1 MLLQGETKVL
11 PAYDAQSTKI
21 AAINFIDLPA
31 FLLARYATVAEV
43 EKDLLDE
50 LQVVWSPTYNALG
63 RMISAGTQDAPPLH
77 VTVHDRTGASLVIQY
92 RDGKM
97 EVLRNPLGV
106 FTNQPLLQEQLQ
118 HYQDWMAAHNY
129 TTDTKPKGDQWVM
142 PGDYSSQSRFI
153 RLAMIKTATS
163 RECWPTTVM
172 DEKQRLSP
180 GFVPRGYPAAS
191 PALLAVIGIQQSV
204 YLPRGITDDGTADV
218 PAVEEETTPYSTLRD
233 HTSATYY
240 YRTGN
245 SLLYRSVAVRA
256 LNSRSGG
263 RGLVHTPLVAPKQ
276 PWVIDET
283 PNLLR
288 AADSLSQQ

>member
-1 MLLQGETKVL
+1 
-11 PAYDAQSTKI
+11 
-21 AAINFIDLPA
+21 
-31 FLLARYATVAEV
+31 
-43 EKDLLDE
+43 
-50 LQVVWSPTYNALG
+50 
-63 RMISAGTQDAPPLH
+63 MISAGTQDAPPLH

-172 DEKQRLSP
+172 DEKQRLARSQDITATRRVLP
-180 GFVPRGYPAAS
+180 WDT
-191 PALLAVIGIQQSV
+191 ALLCMSYRLTGLPTCCSV
-204 YLPRGITDDGTADV
+204 CCG
-218 PAVEEETTPYSTLRD
+218 YSTHFESRVVGCAAVPLPTNHLLKGQTQLQHSQSSSCVHRT
-233 HTSATYY
+233 HKVSA
-240 YRTGN
+240 
-245 SLLYRSVAVRA
+245 
-256 LNSRSGG
+256 
-263 RGLVHTPLVAPKQ
+263 
-276 PWVIDET
+276 
-283 PNLLR
+283 
-288 AADSLSQQ
+288 